1 MASNGFQFNF
11 WFFLVEFWNNII
23 DIANLSEQTLRYIM
37 YFLVYSVGARS
48 EYFQTEKQEF
58 WQMHHVDNFTIYI
71 ILLMH
76 LSLTREG
83 ILFSIMNPDPSDLSK
98 APPNISFLEVL
109 CEFTNK
115 LMKQDKKTV

>member
-1 MASNGFQFNF
+1 
-11 WFFLVEFWNNII
+11 
-23 DIANLSEQTLRYIM
+23 
-37 YFLVYSVGARS
+37 
-48 EYFQTEKQEF
+48 
-58 WQMHHVDNFTIYI
+58 MHHVDNFTIYI